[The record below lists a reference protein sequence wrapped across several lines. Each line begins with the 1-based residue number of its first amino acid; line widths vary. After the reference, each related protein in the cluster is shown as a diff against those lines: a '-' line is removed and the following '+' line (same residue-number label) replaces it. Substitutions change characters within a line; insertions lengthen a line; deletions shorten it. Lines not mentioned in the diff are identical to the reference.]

1 MIRLG
6 VLTCCGPVVMEI
18 ELNLL
23 NSFSRLGDAPTLSSW
38 MVIDRGMVKVLVR
51 GGKATIGISTIT
63 TSIRHGGE

>member
-1 MIRLG
+1 
-6 VLTCCGPVVMEI
+6 MEI